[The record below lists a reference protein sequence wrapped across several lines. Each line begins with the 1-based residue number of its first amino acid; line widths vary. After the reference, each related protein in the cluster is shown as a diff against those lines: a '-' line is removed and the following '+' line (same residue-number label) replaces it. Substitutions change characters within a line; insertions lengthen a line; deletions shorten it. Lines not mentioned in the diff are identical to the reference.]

1 MYLKFLLS
9 SVTIFLFLT
18 SCVDDEVPNSTLD
31 FADVELVVLGKYAD
45 DAFVQNRVYGL
56 DDGSRIRFSKFNF
69 FISDLTTSV
78 DVDESFSLDDVEY
91 IDLALF
97 EGEEAALNGFK
108 VNIGRAPVDEYR
120 GFSFG
125 VGVNP
130 ELNQTTPD
138 EYGQNHPMSQ
148 EDRYDSNLDGY
159 MFLTIAG
166 EVDYNSDNTFDNSFN
181 FVVGFDQNYKMI
193 SSTKT
198 LEILPDVT
206 NIIEVEVDL
215 KQILD
220 NGIRSI
226 NFMEQLNTSTNPSD
240 EIMLLLNS
248 NIAGAISVK

>member
-1 MYLKFLLS
+1 MYLKYLLS
-9 SVTIFLFLT
+9 TVTVFLFLT
-18 SCVDDEVPNSTLD
+18 SCVDDEDPNSTLD
-31 FADVELVVLGKYAD
+31 FADVELVVRGKYAA

-56 DDGSRIRFSKFNF
+56 DDGSRIRFSEFNF

-97 EGEEAALNGFK
+97 QGEEAALNGFT

-138 EYGQNHPMSQ
+138 EYGQNHPMSP
-148 EDRYDSNLDGY
+148 EDRYDLDLGGY

-166 EVDYNSDNTFDNSFN
+166 EVDYNADNIFDNSFN
-181 FVVGFDQNYKMI
+181 FVLGFDQNYKMI